1 MPGRGSRL
9 PRREAQMTRIGSQ
22 MARMEAQMTRIG
34 PQMARKEAQMTR
46 VGPQMPRIEA
56 SMTHIDPPMA
66 RMEASMARIGPP
78 MVRIEASMTHID
90 TGCAAL
96 ASPLAAH
103 PEPSARGGG
112 AGAGGELRPRSGR
125 RTANGP
131 RGHPSIR
138 ESRGARNYS
147 RCAAE
152 NPAISFLSAPRAGA
166 PILRARDDPGTDR
179 FPPHGCRCRRR

>member
-1 MPGRGSRL
+1 
-9 PRREAQMTRIGSQ
+9 
-22 MARMEAQMTRIG
+22 MA
-34 PQMARKEAQMTR
+34 
-46 VGPQMPRIEA
+46 RIEA
-56 SMTHIDPPMA
+56 SMTHIDPQMPCKEAQMT
-66 RMEASMARIGPP
+66 RGGPQMPCIEASMTHIDPP

-103 PEPSARGGG
+103 PEPSARGDG

>member
-1 MPGRGSRL
+1 MARI
-9 PRREAQMTRIGSQ
+9 EASMTHIDPQ

-34 PQMARKEAQMTR
+34 PQM
-46 VGPQMPRIEA
+46 PCIEA
-56 SMTHIDPPMA
+56 SMTHID
-66 RMEASMARIGPP
+66 PP

-152 NPAISFLSAPRAGA
+152 NPAISFLPAPHAGA

>member
-9 PRREAQMTRIGSQ
+9 PRREVQ
-22 MARMEAQMTRIG
+22 MARIEASMTHID
-34 PQMARKEAQMTR
+34 PQIPRKEAQMTR

-125 RTANGP
+125 RTADAP

-147 RCAAE
+147 RYAAE
-152 NPAISFLSAPRAGA
+152 NPAISFLPAPCAGA